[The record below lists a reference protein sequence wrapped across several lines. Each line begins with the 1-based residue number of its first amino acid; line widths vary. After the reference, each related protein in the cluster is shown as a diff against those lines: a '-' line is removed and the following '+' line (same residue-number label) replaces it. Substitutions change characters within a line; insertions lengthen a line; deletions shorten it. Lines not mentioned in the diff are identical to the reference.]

1 MQSSSLNLH
10 NRFKR
15 ALSPFK
21 SKTTK
26 DTRKIF

>member
-1 MQSSSLNLH
+1 MH

-21 SKTTK
+21 SKNDRTHVK
-26 DTRKIF
+26 NVLNVLTRF